1 MVCLSS
7 RADIDVP
14 VTPALPAPA
23 KLRGPVRAPGVA
35 HAGLPDVVADEV
47 IGEIVGITGTEELG
61 AIVPAMGNALGSG
74 TAGVELIPRLLIS
87 KDPRGI
93 PVPAAP
99 PGVVGEVDVGADDAT
114 RLLEPEPHIPD
125 IPDVSSIPDDPEVT
139 GICEVTDVVDDVD
152 VPDIA
157 AVPELAAVAGAAVPT
172 DMPPPS

>member
-1 MVCLSS
+1 MDCLSS
-7 RADIDVP
+7 RDDIDVP
-14 VTPALPAPA
+14 VTPALPSPA
-23 KLRGPVRAPGVA
+23 KLRALVPPGLA
-35 HAGLPDVVADEV
+35 HAGLLDAVVDEV
-47 IGEIVGITGTEELG
+47 TGEIVGITGTEGLG
-61 AIVPAMGNALGSG
+61 TIVPAMGNAFGSG

-99 PGVVGEVDVGADDAT
+99 PGVVGVVDVGLDDAAM
-114 RLLEPEPHIPD
+114 LLEPEPHIPA
-125 IPDVSSIPDDPEVT
+125 IPDVSGTPDDPEVS

-157 AVPELAAVAGAAVPT
+157 VVPELAAVAGAAVPT